1 MKFGDYI
8 TYYTAKYTNNNHWL
22 CSVSDLE
29 FYLCQCPMFVDEET
43 IEKGVSMKTSLPKLM
58 QHFQIPDL
66 LEREKVSQI
75 NFWMAAAPSQTNI
88 HYDAYQNIL
97 VVLSGKKL
105 LDNPLAQAY
114 YSRILAQDL
123 LKKECDEY
131 ISRIRQKPD
140 RSIGA
145 GEVVARIIEVSLH
158 TSREGHLIPLES
170 VMLYEV
176 LLNLAR
182 NHIILWKDLLS
193 CASAELVAVLLHE
206 WESNEMFDSE
216 FYAVIFS
223 PWGSEDE
230 KAMIQAD
237 MMRKRDNFRQKKAL
251 SWLF

>member
-1 MKFGDYI
+1 MLGAVFIPEGWW
-8 TYYTAKYTNNNHWL
+8 HQ
-22 CSVSDLE
+22 VRSDS
-29 FYLCQCPMFVDEET
+29 FT
-43 IEKGVSMKTSLPKLM
+43 IA
-58 QHFQIPDL
+58 
-66 LEREKVSQI
+66 I
-75 NFWMAAAPSQTNI
+75 NYWYNGLRQ
-88 HYDAYQNIL
+88 Q
-97 VVLSGKKL
+97 L

-114 YSRILAQDL
+114 YSRILAQEL

-237 MMRKRDNFRQKKAL
+237 MMRKRDNFRQKVWYQLAKP
-251 SWLF
+251 LFG